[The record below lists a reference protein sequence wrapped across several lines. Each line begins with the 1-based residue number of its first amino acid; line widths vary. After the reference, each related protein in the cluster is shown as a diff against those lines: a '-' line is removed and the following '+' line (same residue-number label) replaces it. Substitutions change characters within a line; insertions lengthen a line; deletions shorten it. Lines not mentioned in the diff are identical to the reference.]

1 MSHVDVRSIPG
12 TPSEEGEW
20 LMGEADKIQKNAFYV
35 SLSKEGVT
43 TKVESDNISEIVSL
57 FKEDALEWIDFSV
70 ENIHE
75 DSFIIASSLKFSLQL
90 CASVLSDRFSSY
102 EDLDVELGLMLPAV
116 RVERFDVQVFPLLI
130 FVRKNL
136 ILTIHPKEVVRLQ
149 KIYRYADIF
158 MKKIRQD
165 LPWNDKLTILLTRI
179 IDENNQ
185 KNFNGLRMIE
195 EEGDE
200 LGKYMVTKVPRTEIG
215 NDIYKMKHAL
225 ITYLNTLWASWDV
238 INSLRYG
245 DAETITD
252 NQKLLQRI
260 GILGDD
266 INRQIALSE
275 HMSEVLAS
283 GLEVLQTIYNNQLQM
298 LNNRLAFL
306 ATWLAVLATAGLVP
320 NTLATIFGIGKINDL
335 IDWPWIITILII
347 STIICTYLMYLLFKK
362 KEWLPPKIEC

>member
-1 MSHVDVRSIPG
+1 
-12 TPSEEGEW
+12 
-20 LMGEADKIQKNAFYV
+20 MGEAEKVQKNAFYV
-35 SLSKEGVT
+35 SLSKDGITIKE
-43 TKVESDNISEIVSL
+43 ESDNVSEIVSKL
-57 FKEDALEWIDFSV
+57 KEDALEWMDFSV
-70 ENIHE
+70 DNINE
-75 DSFIIASSLKFSLQL
+75 DSFFIATSLKFSLQL
-90 CASVLSDRFSSY
+90 VASVLSERYSAY
-102 EDLDVELGLMLPAV
+102 EDLDTELGLMVPAV
-116 RVERFDVQVFPLLI
+116 RVDQFDVKVYSLLI
-130 FVRKNL
+130 LVRKNL

-149 KIYRYADIF
+149 KIYRYSEIF

-179 IDENNQ
+179 IDENNE

-200 LGKYMVTKVPRTEIG
+200 LGKYMVEPKAPRAQIG
-215 NDIYKMKHAL
+215 DEIYKMKHAL

-306 ATWLAVLATAGLVP
+306 ATWLAVLGTAVLVP
-320 NTLATIFGIGKINDL
+320 NTLATVFGIPGFAFLDWKISVSL
-335 IDWPWIITILII
+335 ILL
-347 STIICTYLMYLLFKK
+347 STFLSGYLMWVVMKRK
-362 KEWLPPKIEC
+362 NWIPPKLEC

>member
-1 MSHVDVRSIPG
+1 
-12 TPSEEGEW
+12 
-20 LMGEADKIQKNAFYV
+20 MGEAEKAQKNAFYV
-35 SLSKEGVT
+35 SLSKDGVT
-43 TKVESDNISEIVSL
+43 TKKESDSISEVVGYL
-57 FKEDALEWIDFSV
+57 KEDALEWMDFTV

-75 DSFIIASSLKFSLQL
+75 DSFVIATSLKFSLQL
-90 CASVLSDRFSSY
+90 VASVLADRYSSY
-102 EDLDVELGLMLPAV
+102 EDLDTELGLMLPAV
-116 RVERFDVQVFPLLI
+116 RVNKFDVKVYPLLI
-130 FVRKNL
+130 LIRKNL
-136 ILTIHPKEVVRLQ
+136 ILTIHPKEVIRLQ

-165 LPWNDKLTILLTRI
+165 LPWNDRLTILLTRI
-179 IDENNQ
+179 IDENNE

-200 LGKYMVTKVPRTEIG
+200 LGKFMIEPKAPRTEIG

-283 GLEVLQTIYNNQLQM
+283 GLEVLQTIYNNQLTM
-298 LNNRLAFL
+298 LNNRLAFI
-306 ATWLAVLATAGLVP
+306 ATWLAVLATAGMVP

-335 IDWPWIITILII
+335 ISWPWIVTILII
-347 STIICTYLMYLLFKK
+347 STILCTYLMYLFFKK
-362 KEWLPPKIEC
+362 REWLPPKIEC

>member
-1 MSHVDVRSIPG
+1 
-12 TPSEEGEW
+12 
-20 LMGEADKIQKNAFYV
+20 MGEAEKIQKNAFYV
-35 SLSKEGVT
+35 SLSKDGVT
-43 TKVESDNISEIVSL
+43 TKKESDNISEIVSHL
-57 FKEDALEWIDFSV
+57 QENALEWMDFTV
-70 ENIHE
+70 DNINE
-75 DSFIIASSLKFSLQL
+75 ESFVIATSLKFSLQL
-90 CASVLSDRFSSY
+90 VASVLSDRYSAY
-102 EDLDVELGLMLPAV
+102 EDLETELGLMLPAV
-116 RVERFDVQVFPLLI
+116 RVDKFDVKVYPLLI

-136 ILTIHPKEVVRLQ
+136 VLTIHPKDVIRLQ

-165 LPWNDKLTILLTRI
+165 LPWNDKITILLTRI
-179 IDENNQ
+179 IDENNE

-200 LGKYMVTKVPRTEIG
+200 LGKYMVEPKAPRSAIG
-215 NDIYKMKHAL
+215 NEIYQMKHAL

-245 DAETITD
+245 DAEGISD

-298 LNNRLAFL
+298 LNNKLAFI

-335 IDWPWIITILII
+335 IDWPWIVLILII
-347 STIICTYLMYLLFKK
+347 STIVCTYLIYLFFKK
-362 KEWLPPKIEC
+362 REWLPPKSECE

>member
-1 MSHVDVRSIPG
+1 
-12 TPSEEGEW
+12 
-20 LMGEADKIQKNAFYV
+20 MGEAEKTQKSAFYV

-43 TKVESDNISEIVSL
+43 TKKESDDISEIVGHL
-57 FKEDALEWIDFSV
+57 QEDSLEWMDFTV
-70 ENIHE
+70 ENIKE
-75 DSFIIASSLKFSLQL
+75 DSFVIASSLKFSLQL
-90 CASVLSDRFSSY
+90 VASVLADPYSAY
-102 EDLDVELGLMLPAV
+102 EDLDTELGLMLPAV
-116 RVERFDVQVFPLLI
+116 RVDKFDVNVYPLLI
-130 FVRKNL
+130 FIRKNL
-136 ILTIHPKEVVRLQ
+136 ILTIHPKEVIRLQ

-158 MKKIRQD
+158 MKKIRHD
-165 LPWNDKLTILLTRI
+165 LLWNDRLTILLTRI

-185 KNFNGLRMIE
+185 KNFNGLRKIE

-200 LGKYMVTKVPRTEIG
+200 LGKYMIEPKAPRAEIG

-245 DAETITD
+245 DAETVSD

-298 LNNRLAFL
+298 LNNRLAFI

-335 IDWPWIITILII
+335 IDWPWIVTILII
-347 STIICTYLMYLLFKK
+347 STILCTYLMYLFFKK
-362 KEWLPPKIEC
+362 REWLPPKVECE

>member
-1 MSHVDVRSIPG
+1 
-12 TPSEEGEW
+12 
-20 LMGEADKIQKNAFYV
+20 MGDAEKTQKNAFYV
-35 SLSKEGVT
+35 SLSKDGVT
-43 TKVESDNISEIVSL
+43 TKAESDDISEIVHL
-57 FKEDALEWIDFSV
+57 LKEDALEWMDFSV
-70 ENIHE
+70 DNINE
-75 DSFIIASSLKFSLQL
+75 DSYFIATSLKFSLQL
-90 CASVLSDRFSSY
+90 VASVLSSRHSAY
-102 EDLDVELGLMLPAV
+102 EDLDVELGLMVPAV
-116 RVERFDVQVFPLLI
+116 RVEKFEVRVYPLLI
-130 FVRKNL
+130 FVRKNMVV
-136 ILTIHPKEVVRLQ
+136 TIHPKNVIRLE

-165 LPWNDKLTILLTRI
+165 LPWNDKLTVLLTRI
-179 IDENNQ
+179 IDENNE

-200 LGKYMVTKVPRTEIG
+200 LGKFMTKPTAPKLELG
-215 NDIYKMKHAL
+215 NDIYEMKHAL

-245 DAETITD
+245 DAEIITD

-306 ATWLAVLATAGLVP
+306 ATWLAVLGTAVLVP
-320 NTLATIFGIGKINDL
+320 NTIATVFGMQGFTILDWRMEIILILFSTIFSG
-335 IDWPWIITILII
+335 W
-347 STIICTYLMYLLFKK
+347 LMYYVMKK
-362 KEWLPPKIEC
+362 KKWIPPKIACQD

>member
-1 MSHVDVRSIPG
+1 
-12 TPSEEGEW
+12 
-20 LMGEADKIQKNAFYV
+20 MGEAEKIQKSAFYV
-35 SLSKEGVT
+35 SLSKDGVT
-43 TKVESDNISEIVSL
+43 IKKESDDISEIVGHL
-57 FKEDALEWIDFSV
+57 QEDALEWMDFTV
-70 ENIHE
+70 ENINE

-90 CASVLSDRFSSY
+90 VASALTDPYSSY
-102 EDLDVELGLMLPAV
+102 EDLDTELGLMLPAV
-116 RVERFDVQVFPLLI
+116 RVDRFDVKVYPLLI
-130 FVRKNL
+130 LVRKNL
-136 ILTIHPKEVVRLQ
+136 ILTIHPKEVIRLQ

-165 LPWNDKLTILLTRI
+165 LLWNDRLTILLTRI

-185 KNFNGLRMIE
+185 KNFNGLRKIE

-200 LGKYMVTKVPRTEIG
+200 LGKYMIDPKAPRIEIG

-245 DAETITD
+245 DAETISD

-298 LNNRLAFL
+298 LNNRLAFI
-306 ATWLAVLATAGLVP
+306 AMWLAVLATAGLVP
-320 NTLATIFGIGKINDL
+320 NTVATIFGIGKINDL
-335 IDWPWIITILII
+335 IDWPWIIAILVI
-347 STIICTYLMYLLFKK
+347 STILCTYLIYLFFKK
-362 KEWLPPKIEC
+362 REWMPPKIECE

>member
-1 MSHVDVRSIPG
+1 
-12 TPSEEGEW
+12 
-20 LMGEADKIQKNAFYV
+20 MGENEKSSTEKCAYYV
-35 SLSKEGVT
+35 SLGIEGIA
-43 TKVESDNISEIVSL
+43 KKAESDNVSEIVGL
-57 FKEDALEWIDFSV
+57 LKEDALEWMDFTV
-70 ENIHE
+70 DNINE
-75 DSFIIASSLKFSLQL
+75 DSFIVATSLKFSLQL
-90 CASVLSDRFSSY
+90 VASVLTNRYSSY
-102 EDLDVELGLMLPAV
+102 EDLDTELGLMLPAV
-116 RVERFDVQVFPLLI
+116 RVEQFDVKVLPLLI
-130 FVRKNL
+130 FIRKNL
-136 ILTIHPKEVVRLQ
+136 ILTIHPKGVVRLQ

-200 LGKYMVTKVPRTEIG
+200 LGKFMVQPKAPRAEIG

-252 NQKLLQRI
+252 NQKLLQHI

-298 LNNRLAFL
+298 LNNRLAFI
-306 ATWLAVLATAGLVP
+306 ATWLGVLATAGLVP
-320 NTLATIFGIGKINDL
+320 NTLATVFSIGKRNDL
-335 IDWPWIITILII
+335 LDWPWIITISIS
-347 STIICTYLMYLLFKK
+347 STIVATYLMYIFFKRK
-362 KEWLPPKIEC
+362 KWLPPKIES

>member
-1 MSHVDVRSIPG
+1 
-12 TPSEEGEW
+12 
-20 LMGEADKIQKNAFYV
+20 MGEAEKIQKSAFYV
-35 SLSKEGVT
+35 SLSKDGVT
-43 TKVESDNISEIVSL
+43 TKKESDDISEIVGHL
-57 FKEDALEWIDFSV
+57 QEDALEWMDFTV
-70 ENIHE
+70 ENINE
-75 DSFIIASSLKFSLQL
+75 DSFVIASSLKFSLQL
-90 CASVLSDRFSSY
+90 VASALTDPYSAY
-102 EDLDVELGLMLPAV
+102 EDLDTELGLMLPAV
-116 RVERFDVQVFPLLI
+116 RVNKFDVKVYPLLI
-130 FVRKNL
+130 LVRKNL
-136 ILTIHPKEVVRLQ
+136 ILTIHPKEVIRLQ

-165 LPWNDKLTILLTRI
+165 LLWNDRLTILLTRI

-185 KNFNGLRMIE
+185 KNFNGLRKIE

-200 LGKYMVTKVPRTEIG
+200 LGKYMIEPKAPRVEIG

-245 DAETITD
+245 DAETISD

-298 LNNRLAFL
+298 LNNRLAFI

-320 NTLATIFGIGKINDL
+320 NTVATIFGIGKINDL
-335 IDWPWIITILII
+335 IDWPWIIVILVI
-347 STIICTYLMYLLFKK
+347 STILCTYLIYLFFKK
-362 KEWLPPKIEC
+362 KQWLPQKIECE

>member
-1 MSHVDVRSIPG
+1 
-12 TPSEEGEW
+12 
-20 LMGEADKIQKNAFYV
+20 MGEAEKVQKNAFYV
-35 SLSKEGVT
+35 SLSKDGVT
-43 TKVESDNISEIVSL
+43 TKEESDNVSQIVGRLS
-57 FKEDALEWIDFSV
+57 EDALEWMDFSV
-70 ENIHE
+70 ETIHE
-75 DSFIIASSLKFSLQL
+75 DSFFIATSLKFSLQL
-90 CASVLSDRFSSY
+90 VASVLSERYSSY
-102 EDLDVELGLMLPAV
+102 EDLDTELGLMLPAV
-116 RVERFDVQVFPLLI
+116 RVDQFDVKVYPLLI
-130 FVRKNL
+130 LIRKNL

-200 LGKYMVTKVPRTEIG
+200 LGKYMVEPKAPRTQIG

-252 NQKLLQRI
+252 NQKLLQRV

-298 LNNRLAFL
+298 LNNRLAFI

-335 IDWPWIITILII
+335 ISWPWIITILVI
-347 STIICTYLMYLLFKK
+347 STIFSTYLMYLLFKK
-362 KEWLPPKIEC
+362 KDWLPSRSEC

>member
-1 MSHVDVRSIPG
+1 
-12 TPSEEGEW
+12 
-20 LMGEADKIQKNAFYV
+20 MGDTEKTQKNAFYI
-35 SLSKEGVT
+35 SLSKEGTT
-43 TKVESDNISEIVSL
+43 TKVESDNVSEIVDFL
-57 FKEDALEWIDFSV
+57 KEDALEWMDFTV
-70 ENIHE
+70 DNIGE
-75 DSFIIASSLKFSLQL
+75 DSFVIASSLKFSLQL
-90 CASVLSDRFSSY
+90 VASVISDRYSAY
-102 EDLDVELGLMLPAV
+102 EDLDTELGLMLPAV
-116 RVERFDVQVFPLLI
+116 RVDEFDVKVYPLLI
-130 FVRKNL
+130 LIRKNL
-136 ILTIHPKEVVRLQ
+136 ILTIHPRTIIRLQ

-158 MKKIRQD
+158 MKKIRQE

-179 IDENNQ
+179 IDENNE

-200 LGKYMVTKVPRTEIG
+200 LGKYMVKPTAPRTEIG

-245 DAETITD
+245 DAEVITD

-306 ATWLAVLATAGLVP
+306 ATWLAVLGTAVLVP
-320 NTLATIFGIGKINDL
+320 NTLATVFGMPGFAFLDWKISVLL
-335 IDWPWIITILII
+335 ILL
-347 STIICTYLMYLLFKK
+347 STVLSGYLMYAIMKK
-362 KEWLPPKIEC
+362 KNWIPPKLED

>member
-1 MSHVDVRSIPG
+1 
-12 TPSEEGEW
+12 
-20 LMGEADKIQKNAFYV
+20 MGEAEKIQKSAFYV
-35 SLSKEGVT
+35 SLSKDGVT
-43 TKVESDNISEIVSL
+43 TKVESDNVSEIVSL
-57 FKEDALEWIDFSV
+57 LKEDALEWMDFTV
-70 ENIHE
+70 ENINE
-75 DSFIIASSLKFSLQL
+75 DSFFIATSLKFSLQL
-90 CASVLSDRFSSY
+90 VASVLTERYSSY
-102 EDLDVELGLMLPAV
+102 EDLDSELGLMLPAV
-116 RVERFDVQVFPLLI
+116 RVERFDVKVYPLLI
-130 FVRKNL
+130 LIRKNL
-136 ILTIHPKEVVRLQ
+136 IITIHPKEVVRLA

-165 LPWNDKLTILLTRI
+165 LPWMDKLTILLTRI

-200 LGKYMVTKVPRTEIG
+200 LGKYMVEKAPRTKIG

-298 LNNRLAFL
+298 LNNRLAFI

-335 IDWPWIITILII
+335 IDWPWIITILIL
-347 STIICTYLMYLLFKK
+347 STIMCTYLMYLLFKK

>member
-1 MSHVDVRSIPG
+1 MS
-12 TPSEEGEW
+12 
-20 LMGEADKIQKNAFYV
+20 EAEKTQKNAFFV

-43 TKVESDNISEIVSL
+43 TKQESDNISEIVGYLS
-57 FKEDALEWIDFSV
+57 EDALEWMDFSV
-70 ENIHE
+70 ENINE
-75 DSFIIASSLKFSLQL
+75 DSFVIASSLNFSLQL
-90 CASVLSDRFSSY
+90 VASVLVDPYSAY
-102 EDLDVELGLMLPAV
+102 EDLDTELGLMLPAV
-116 RVERFDVQVFPLLI
+116 RVDRFDIKVYPLLI
-130 FVRKNL
+130 LVRKNL
-136 ILTIHPKEVVRLQ
+136 ILTIHPKDVVRLQ

-165 LPWNDKLTILLTRI
+165 LLWNDRLTILLTRI

-200 LGKYMVTKVPRTEIG
+200 LGKYMVDPKAPRTEIG

-245 DAETITD
+245 DAETISD

-275 HMSEVLAS
+275 HMSQVLAS

-298 LNNRLAFL
+298 LNNRLAFI

-335 IDWPWIITILII
+335 IDWPWIVTILVI
-347 STIICTYLMYLLFKK
+347 STILCTYLMYLFFRK
-362 KEWLPPKIEC
+362 KEWIPSKMEC

>member
-1 MSHVDVRSIPG
+1 
-12 TPSEEGEW
+12 
-20 LMGEADKIQKNAFYV
+20 
-35 SLSKEGVT
+35 
-43 TKVESDNISEIVSL
+43 
-57 FKEDALEWIDFSV
+57 
-70 ENIHE
+70 
-75 DSFIIASSLKFSLQL
+75 
-90 CASVLSDRFSSY
+90 
-102 EDLDVELGLMLPAV
+102 
-116 RVERFDVQVFPLLI
+116 
-130 FVRKNL
+130 
-136 ILTIHPKEVVRLQ
+136 
-149 KIYRYADIF
+149 
-158 MKKIRQD
+158 
-165 LPWNDKLTILLTRI
+165 
-179 IDENNQ
+179 
-185 KNFNGLRMIE
+185 MIE

-200 LGKYMVTKVPRTEIG
+200 LGKFMVTKTPRTEIG

-320 NTLATIFGIGKINDL
+320 NTLATIFGIGRINDL
-335 IDWPWIITILII
+335 IEWPWIVTILVI
-347 STIICTYLMYLLFKK
+347 STIFSAYLMYLLFKK
-362 KEWLPPKIEC
+362 KGWLPPKAEC

>member
-1 MSHVDVRSIPG
+1 
-12 TPSEEGEW
+12 
-20 LMGEADKIQKNAFYV
+20 MGEAEKMQKSAFYV
-35 SLSKEGVT
+35 SLSKDGVT
-43 TKVESDNISEIVSL
+43 TKQESDNISEIVGHL
-57 FKEDALEWIDFSV
+57 REDALEWMDFTV
-70 ENIHE
+70 ENINE
-75 DSFIIASSLKFSLQL
+75 DSFVIATSLKFSLQL
-90 CASVLSDRFSSY
+90 VASVVADRYSSY
-102 EDLDVELGLMLPAV
+102 EDLDTELGLMLPAV
-116 RVERFDVQVFPLLI
+116 RVDQFDVNVHPLLI
-130 FVRKNL
+130 FIRKNL
-136 ILTIHPKEVVRLQ
+136 ILTIHPKDVVRLQ

-200 LGKYMVTKVPRTEIG
+200 LGKYMVDISLPRVEIG

-252 NQKLLQRI
+252 NQKLLQRV

-283 GLEVLQTIYNNQLQM
+283 GLEVLQSVYNNQLQI
-298 LNNRLAFL
+298 LNNRLAL
-306 ATWLAVLATAGLVP
+306 MVGYLTIIGTALLVP
-320 NTLATIFGIGKINDL
+320 NTIATIAGNQMFPFTTMDIPAYLALLIG
-335 IDWPWIITILII
+335 
-347 STIICTYLMYLLFKK
+347 STIIATIVSWWTVKKYGLLPKRPDENDAPKK
-362 KEWLPPKIEC
+362 NSRKM

>member
-1 MSHVDVRSIPG
+1 
-12 TPSEEGEW
+12 
-20 LMGEADKIQKNAFYV
+20 MGEAEKTQKSAFYV
-35 SLSKEGVT
+35 SLSKDGVT
-43 TKVESDNISEIVSL
+43 TKKESDDISEIVGHL
-57 FKEDALEWIDFSV
+57 QEDALEWMDFTV
-70 ENIHE
+70 ENINE
-75 DSFIIASSLKFSLQL
+75 DSFVIASSLKFSLQL
-90 CASVLSDRFSSY
+90 VASALTDPYSAY
-102 EDLDVELGLMLPAV
+102 EDLDTELGLMLPAV
-116 RVERFDVQVFPLLI
+116 RVNKFDVKVYPLLI
-130 FVRKNL
+130 LVRKNL
-136 ILTIHPKEVVRLQ
+136 ILTIHPKEVIRLQ

-165 LPWNDKLTILLTRI
+165 LLWNDRLTILLTRI

-185 KNFNGLRMIE
+185 KNFNGLRKIE

-200 LGKYMVTKVPRTEIG
+200 LGKYMIEPKAPRVEIG

-245 DAETITD
+245 DAETISD

-298 LNNRLAFL
+298 LNNRLAFI

-320 NTLATIFGIGKINDL
+320 NTVATIFGIGKINDL
-335 IDWPWIITILII
+335 IDWPWIIVILVI
-347 STIICTYLMYLLFKK
+347 STILCTYMIYLFFKK
-362 KEWLPPKIEC
+362 KEWLPQRIECE